1 MKVMKKF
8 ADKQRDIAN
17 YPGVTL
23 AFLGDSVTQ
32 GCFEPLRKAKDRIE
46 PVFDQE
52 QAYHHRLA
60 RMLSVL
66 YPKVP
71 VNIIN
76 AGISGDG
83 APGGLRRVE
92 KDVLRHDPDLAVVC
106 FGLGDSFGG
115 FEGIDRYVQGLNG
128 IFDKLQDAGIETI
141 FMTPCMTITR
151 VPYDMTDPL
160 IRKTYQRICD
170 NQNGGVLTAYVN
182 AAKQLCEKRGIRV
195 CDCYAKW
202 QTLERYGVDISDH
215 IDGNHP
221 KRYMHEL
228 FAVSLLETMLTD

>member
-1 MKVMKKF
+1 MKKF
-8 ADKQRDIAN
+8 AQKERDIAGFS
-17 YPGVTL
+17 GVTL

-32 GCFEPLRKAKDRIE
+32 GCFEPLRKAEDRIE

-60 RMLSVL
+60 KMLSVL

-83 APGGLRRVE
+83 APGGLCRIDR
-92 KDVLRHDPDLAVVC
+92 DVLRFDPDMVVVC

-115 FEGIDRYVQGLNG
+115 FEGIERYVQALDG
-128 IFDKLQDAGIETI
+128 ILARLQEAGIETI
-141 FMTPCMTITR
+141 FMTPNMTITR
-151 VPYDMTDPL
+151 VPYDMKDPL
-160 IRKTYQRICD
+160 IRNTYERICD

-182 AAKQLCEKRGIRV
+182 AAKELCEKRGVRV

-202 QTLERYGVDISDH
+202 QTLERYGVDISEH

-221 KRYMHEL
+221 KRHMHEL
-228 FAVSLLETMLTD
+228 FAILLLETMMQ

>member
-32 GCFEPLRKAKDRIE
+32 GCFEPLRKAENRIE

-151 VPYDMTDPL
+151 VPY
-160 IRKTYQRICD
+160 
-170 NQNGGVLTAYVN
+170 VN